1 MVFGI
6 EEIGDEGL
14 CFSLV
19 LKKDQLEIDQA
30 GFNVNIDITVNGSLT
45 RIDDDVYLKGT
56 VMTDVV
62 ASCSRCL
69 DTLLYPIDSVLKSH
83 FVPSDDRFASLR
95 DVELHPSDID
105 AEVYEN
111 QLIDLTQSIRDS
123 ILLSVPVICLCM
135 EDCKGICSHCG
146 KNLNQGLCKCANE
159 SFTDQRLEGLK
170 IFKDKFVIRR
180 EDASS

>member
-19 LKKDQLEIDQA
+19 LKKGRLEIDQA
-30 GFNVNIDITVNGSLT
+30 GLSVNVDITVNGSLN

-56 VMTDVV
+56 VMTSVV

-69 DTLLYPIDSVLKSH
+69 DTLLYSIDTGLKSH
-83 FVPSDDRFASLR
+83 FVPSDDRFTSVR
-95 DVELHPSDID
+95 DVELHASDID

-111 QLIDLTQSIRDS
+111 QQIDLTQSIRDS
-123 ILLSVPVICLCM
+123 ILLSVPVTCLCK
-135 EDCKGICSHCG
+135 EDCKGICSQCG
-146 KNLNQGLCKCANE
+146 KNLNQGLCKCSNK
-159 SFTDQRLEGLK
+159 SFVDPRLEVLK
-170 IFKDKFVIRR
+170 VFKNKLV
-180 EDASS
+180 EGG

>member
-1 MVFGI
+1 MVFDI

-30 GFNVNIDITVNGSLT
+30 RLSVNADITVSGSLN

-56 VMTDVV
+56 VMTSVI

-69 DTLLYPIDSVLKSH
+69 DTLSYPIDSDLKSH
-83 FVPSDDRFASLR
+83 YVPSDNQFISKR
-95 DVELHPSDID
+95 DVELHASDID

-111 QLIDLTQSIRDS
+111 QQIDLTQSIRDS
-123 ILLSVPVICLCM
+123 ILLAVPVICLCK
-135 EDCKGICSHCG
+135 ENCKGICSKCG
-146 KNLNQGLCKCANE
+146 HNLNQGRCECENE
-159 SFTDQRLEGLK
+159 SFVDPRLESLK
-170 IFKDKFVIRR
+170 NFKDKFVKGG
-180 EDASS
+180 

>member
-30 GFNVNIDITVNGSLT
+30 GLSVNVDITVNGSLN

-56 VMTDVV
+56 VMTSVV

-69 DTLLYPIDSVLKSH
+69 DTLSYPVDSDLKSH
-83 FVPSDDRFASLR
+83 FVPSDDRSTSKR
-95 DVELHPSDID
+95 DVELHASDID

-111 QLIDLTQSIRDS
+111 QQIDLTQSIRDS
-123 ILLSVPVICLCM
+123 ILLSVPVICLCK
-135 EDCKGICSHCG
+135 EDCKGICSQCG
-146 KNLNQGLCKCANE
+146 KNLNQRLCQCENE
-159 SFTDQRLEGLK
+159 SFMDPRLESLK
-170 IFKDKFVIRR
+170 IFKDKFVKG
-180 EDASS
+180 E

>member
-1 MVFGI
+1 MVFSI

-30 GFNVNIDITVNGSLT
+30 GLNVSVDITINGSLT

-69 DTLLYPIDSVLKSH
+69 DTLLYPIDSRLKSH
-83 FVPSDDRFASLR
+83 FAPSDDRFTSVR
-95 DVELHPSDID
+95 DVELHASDID

-111 QLIDLTQSIRDS
+111 QQIDLTQSIRDS
-123 ILLSVPVICLCM
+123 ILLAVPVICLCK
-135 EDCKGICSHCG
+135 EDCKGICSQCG
-146 KNLNQGLCKCANE
+146 KNLNQGLCKCENE
-159 SFTDQRLEGLK
+159 SFTDPRLESLK
-170 IFKDKFVIRR
+170 IFKDKFIKGG
-180 EDASS
+180 

>member
-19 LKKDQLEIDQA
+19 LKKDQLEIDQ
-30 GFNVNIDITVNGSLT
+30 GGLSVNVDITVNGSLN

-56 VMTDVV
+56 VMTSVV

-69 DTLLYPIDSVLKSH
+69 DTLSYPIDSDLKSH
-83 FVPSDDRFASLR
+83 FVPSHDRYTSER
-95 DVELHPSDID
+95 DVELHASDID

-111 QLIDLTQSIRDS
+111 QQIDLTQSIRDS
-123 ILLSVPVICLCM
+123 ILLAVPFMCLCK
-135 EDCKGICSHCG
+135 ENCKGICSQCG
-146 KNLNQGLCKCANE
+146 KNLNQGLCNCENE
-159 SFTDQRLEGLK
+159 SFTDPRLESLK
-170 IFKDKFVIRR
+170 IFKDKFVKGG
-180 EDASS
+180 